1 VKSVFLRKTLPVV
14 IAFVCGVTVLIAY
27 FFKIPFIQS
36 LAQNY
41 ILKWQSVIAVFAL
54 GLGAVNIIRI
64 HMRNVQKDLAKNFYS
79 LALLITFIVTIV
91 VGLTMGQSSKSY
103 KFIFD
108 YINVPTGSAIF
119 SLLAFYI
126 GTAAYRAFRAKNVEA
141 AILLLTGCIVMLGRV
156 PIGAKILPF
165 TPSWT
170 DWIMS
175 VLNVGGQR
183 GVMVAGA
190 IGFIAVS
197 LRIIIGLERRS
208 YGGE

>member
-1 VKSVFLRKTLPVV
+1 MFIRKTLPVA
-14 IAFVCGVTVLIAY
+14 IAFICGVTVVIAY
-27 FFKIPFIQS
+27 FFKIPFVQTLS
-36 LAQNY
+36 QDY
-41 ILKWQSVIAVFAL
+41 ILKWQAVVAVFAL
-54 GLGAVNIIRI
+54 GLGAVNIVRL
-64 HMRNVQKDLAKNFYS
+64 HVKNVQKGEGARLYS
-79 LALLITFIVTIV
+79 LALLITFGVTIL
-91 VGLTMGQSSKSY
+91 VGLVLGQSSASY

-126 GTAAYRAFRAKNVEA
+126 GTAAYRAFRAKNAEA

-165 TPSWT
+165 TPKWT
-170 DWIMS
+170 AWIMS

-183 GVMVAGA
+183 GLMVAGA

>member
-1 VKSVFLRKTLPVV
+1 MFAKRTLPTA
-14 IAFVCGVTVLIAY
+14 IAFICGVTVVFAY
-27 FFKIPFIQS
+27 FFNVPFIQDR
-36 LAQNY
+36 AQD
-41 ILKWQSVIAVFAL
+41 ILRWQAVIAVFAL
-54 GLGAVNIIRI
+54 GLGAVNILRVHISNFQRSKG
-64 HMRNVQKDLAKNFYS
+64 QNFYS
-79 LALLITFIVTIV
+79 LALLITFVITIV
-91 VGLTMGQSSKSY
+91 VGAFLGQNSAAY

-141 AILLLTGCIVMLGRV
+141 AILLLTGCTVMLGRV
-156 PIGAKILPF
+156 PLGAKILPVSV
-165 TPSWT
+165 PLT

-175 VLNVGGQR
+175 VLDVGGQR
-183 GVMVAGA
+183 GVMIAGA

-197 LRIIIGLERRS
+197 LRIIVGLERRS

>member
-1 VKSVFLRKTLPVV
+1 MFLKKTAPAV
-14 IAFVCGVTVLIAY
+14 IACVCGVTVVIAY
-27 FFKIPFIQS
+27 FFNIAPAQT
-36 LAQNY
+36 LANH

-54 GLGAVNIIRI
+54 GLGGVNLVRL
-64 HMRNVQKDLAKNFYS
+64 HTRNVQRDTKNFYS
-79 LALLITFIVTIV
+79 MALLLTFAITIL
-91 VGLTMGQSSKSY
+91 VGLTMGQASTAY

-126 GTAAYRAFRAKNVEA
+126 GTAAYRAFRAKNAEA

-156 PIGAKILPF
+156 PIGTKILPF
-165 TPSWT
+165 TASWT
-170 DWIMS
+170 NWIMS

-183 GVMVAGA
+183 GVMIAGA

-197 LRIIIGLERRS
+197 LRIIVGLERRA

>member
-1 VKSVFLRKTLPVV
+1 MFAKKTLPTI
-14 IAFVCGVTVLIAY
+14 IAFVCGVTVVIAY
-27 FFKIPFIQS
+27 FFNIPFIQAR
-36 LAQNY
+36 AQD

-64 HMRNVQKDLAKNFYS
+64 HVNNVQRSQGRNLYS
-79 LALLITFIVTIV
+79 LALLLTFAITIL
-91 VGLTMGQSSKSY
+91 VGVFTGQNSNAY

-126 GTAAYRAFRAKNVEA
+126 GTAAYRAFRAKNAEA

-156 PIGAKILPF
+156 PLGAKILPASVPL
-165 TPSWT
+165 TN
-170 DWIMS
+170 WIMS

-183 GVMVAGA
+183 GVMIAGA

-197 LRIIIGLERRS
+197 LRIIVGLERRS

>member
-1 VKSVFLRKTLPVV
+1 MFLRKTVPVI
-14 IAFVCGVTVLIAY
+14 IAFVSGIIPIIAY
-27 FFKIPFIQS
+27 FFNVPFVQTVS
-36 LAQNY
+36 QDY

-54 GLGAVNIIRI
+54 GLGAVNIVRL
-64 HMRNVQKDLAKNFYS
+64 HARNIQKDADSRIFS
-79 LALLITFIVTIV
+79 TALLATFIITIV
-91 VGLTMGQSSKSY
+91 VGLAFGQSSAAY
-103 KFIFD
+103 TFIFD

-126 GTAAYRAFRAKNVEA
+126 GTAAYRAFRAKNAEA
-141 AILLLTGCIVMLGRV
+141 AILLLTGCIVMMGRV

-165 TPSWT
+165 TASWT

-183 GVMVAGA
+183 GVMIAGA

-197 LRIIIGLERRS
+197 LRIIVGLERRS

>member
-1 VKSVFLRKTLPVV
+1 MFMRKTLPVI
-14 IAFVCGVTVLIAY
+14 IAFVCGVSVVIDY
-27 FFKIPFIQS
+27 FFKIDALKPF
-36 LAQNY
+36 AQE
-41 ILKWQSVIAVFAL
+41 ILTWRSIIAIFAL
-54 GLGAVNIIRI
+54 GLGAVNIIRV
-64 HMRNVQKDLAKNFYS
+64 HVKNLQRDGGKNIFS
-79 LALLITFIVTIV
+79 WALLVTFVVTIL
-91 VGLTMGQSSKSY
+91 VGVTSGQSSPTY

-126 GTAAYRAFRAKNVEA
+126 GTAAYRAFRAKNAEA
-141 AILLLTGCIVMLGRV
+141 AILLITGCIVMLGRV

-165 TPSWT
+165 SPKAT

-183 GVMVAGA
+183 GVMIAGA

-197 LRIIIGLERRS
+197 LRIIVGLERRS

>member
-1 VKSVFLRKTLPVV
+1 MFFKKTLPVC
-14 IAFVCGVTVLIAY
+14 IAFVTGISVVIAY
-27 FFKIPFIQS
+27 FFKIPFMTTT
-36 LAQNY
+36 ANY
-41 ILKWQSVIAVFAL
+41 VLQWQAVIAVFAL
-54 GLGAVNIIRI
+54 GLGAVNIVRL
-64 HMRNVQKDLAKNFYS
+64 HLKNVQKDPAKNIPS
-79 LALLITFIVTIV
+79 IALLAFFATTV
-91 VGLTMGQSSKSY
+91 LTGVFGGQSTGVY
-103 KFIFD
+103 KFLFD

-126 GTAAYRAFRAKNVEA
+126 GTAAYRAFRMKNAEA
-141 AILLLTGCIVMLGRV
+141 TILLFTGCIVMLGRV
-156 PIGAKILPF
+156 PLGAKILPVA
-165 TPSWT
+165 PAWT

-190 IGFIAVS
+190 VGFVAVS

>member
-1 VKSVFLRKTLPVV
+1 MFAKKTLPTI
-14 IAFVCGVTVLIAY
+14 IAFVCGVTVVIAY
-27 FFKIPFIQS
+27 FFNIPFIQAR
-36 LAQNY
+36 AQD

-64 HMRNVQKDLAKNFYS
+64 HVNNVQRSQNRNLYS
-79 LALLITFIVTIV
+79 LALLLTFAITIL
-91 VGLTMGQSSKSY
+91 VGVFAGQNSDAY

-126 GTAAYRAFRAKNVEA
+126 GTAAYRAFRAKNAEA

-156 PIGAKILPF
+156 PLGAKILPVSVPL
-165 TPSWT
+165 TN
-170 DWIMS
+170 WIMS

-183 GVMVAGA
+183 GVMIAGA

-197 LRIIIGLERRS
+197 LRIIVGLERRS

>member
-1 VKSVFLRKTLPVV
+1 MFAKKTLPTIISFICGITVV
-14 IAFVCGVTVLIAY
+14 LAY
-27 FFKIPFIQS
+27 FFNIPFIQDR
-36 LAQNY
+36 AAG

-54 GLGAVNIIRI
+54 GLGAVNIIRVHVNNI
-64 HMRNVQKDLAKNFYS
+64 KKSQGKNVYS
-79 LALLITFIVTIV
+79 WALLLTFAITIFAGVFI
-91 VGLTMGQSSKSY
+91 GQNSSSY

-126 GTAAYRAFRAKNVEA
+126 GTAAYRAFRAQNAEA
-141 AILLLTGCIVMLGRV
+141 AILLITGCIVMLGKV
-156 PIGAKILPF
+156 PLGAKILPVSV
-165 TPSWT
+165 PLT

-183 GVMVAGA
+183 GIMIAGA

-197 LRIIIGLERRS
+197 LRIIVGLERRA

>member
-1 VKSVFLRKTLPVV
+1 MFLRKTLPAI
-14 IAFVCGVTVLIAY
+14 IACVCGVTVVVAY
-27 FFKIPFIQS
+27 FFQIAPIQTFAS
-36 LAQNY
+36 HV
-41 ILKWQSVIAVFAL
+41 LKWQSVVAVFAL
-54 GLGAVNIIRI
+54 GLGGVNIVRL
-64 HMRNVQKDLAKNFYS
+64 HTKNLQKDPKNIYS
-79 LALLITFIVTIV
+79 IALLVTFVTTIV
-91 VGLTMGQSSKSY
+91 VGLAMGQTSPAY

-126 GTAAYRAFRAKNVEA
+126 GTAAYRAFRAKNAEA
-141 AILLLTGCIVMLGRV
+141 AILLITGCIVMLGRV

-165 TPSWT
+165 TAPAT

-183 GVMVAGA
+183 GVMIAGA

-197 LRIIIGLERRS
+197 LRIIVGLERRT

>member
-1 VKSVFLRKTLPVV
+1 MFLRKTLPAI
-14 IAFVCGVTVLIAY
+14 IAFACGVTVVVAY
-27 FFKIPFIQS
+27 FFKIPSIQS

-41 ILKWQSVIAVFAL
+41 VLKWQSVISVFAL

-64 HMRNVQKDLAKNFYS
+64 HVKNVQREQGKNVFS
-79 LALLITFIVTIV
+79 LALLATFILTILF
-91 VGLTMGQSSKSY
+91 GLFFGQSSKPY
-103 KFIFD
+103 KFVFD

-126 GTAAYRAFRAKNVEA
+126 GTAAYRAFRAKNAEA

-165 TPSWT
+165 TPQWT

-197 LRIIIGLERRS
+197 LRIIVGLERRS

>member
-1 VKSVFLRKTLPVV
+1 MFLRKTVPTV
-14 IAFVCGVTVLIAY
+14 IAGVCGVVVVVAY
-27 FFKIPFIQS
+27 FFQITPIAT
-36 LAQNY
+36 LADH
-41 ILKWQSVIAVFAL
+41 ILKWRSVIAVFAL
-54 GLGAVNIIRI
+54 GLGGVNIIRLHTKNI
-64 HMRNVQKDLAKNFYS
+64 QRDPKNFYS
-79 LALLITFIVTIV
+79 AALLLTFAITIV
-91 VGLTMGQSSKSY
+91 VGLTMGQTSAPY
-103 KFIFD
+103 TFIFD

-126 GTAAYRAFRAKNVEA
+126 GTAAYRAFRAKNAEA
-141 AILLLTGCIVMLGRV
+141 AILLIAGCIVMLGRV

-165 TPSWT
+165 TAPAT

-183 GVMVAGA
+183 GVMIAGA

-197 LRIIIGLERRS
+197 LRIIVGLERRA

>member
-1 VKSVFLRKTLPVV
+1 MFMRKTLPTI
-14 IAFVCGVTVLIAY
+14 IAFVCGITVIIAY
-27 FFKIPFIQS
+27 FFNIPSVQS
-36 LAQNY
+36 TAQN
-41 ILKWQSVIAVFAL
+41 ILKWQSVIAIFAL
-54 GLGAVNIIRI
+54 GLGAINIIRVHVNNI
-64 HMRNVQKDLAKNFYS
+64 KRDKGKNVYS
-79 LALLITFIVTIV
+79 IALLVTFAITIITGVF
-91 VGLTMGQSSKSY
+91 LGQDSSAY

-126 GTAAYRAFRAKNVEA
+126 GTAAYRAFRAKNAEA
-141 AILLLTGCIVMLGRV
+141 AILLITGCIVMLGRV
-156 PIGAKILPF
+156 PLGAKILPF
-165 TPSWT
+165 SVPAT

-183 GVMVAGA
+183 GVMIAGA

>member
-1 VKSVFLRKTLPVV
+1 MFMRKTLPTI
-14 IAFVCGVTVLIAY
+14 IAFVCGITVIIAY
-27 FFKIPFIQS
+27 FFNIPFVQS
-36 LAQNY
+36 TAQN
-41 ILKWQSVIAVFAL
+41 ILKWQSVIAIFAL
-54 GLGAVNIIRI
+54 GLGAINIIRVHVNNI
-64 HMRNVQKDLAKNFYS
+64 KRDKGKNVYS
-79 LALLITFIVTIV
+79 IALLVTFAITIITGVF
-91 VGLTMGQSSKSY
+91 LGQDSSAY

-141 AILLLTGCIVMLGRV
+141 AILLITGCIVMLGRV
-156 PIGAKILPF
+156 PLGAKILPVSV
-165 TPSWT
+165 PAT

-183 GVMVAGA
+183 GVMIAGA

>member
-1 VKSVFLRKTLPVV
+1 MFMRKTLPTI
-14 IAFVCGVTVLIAY
+14 IAFVCGITVIIAY
-27 FFKIPFIQS
+27 FFNIPSVQS
-36 LAQNY
+36 TAQN
-41 ILKWQSVIAVFAL
+41 ILKWQSVIAIFAL
-54 GLGAVNIIRI
+54 GLGAINIIRVHVNNI
-64 HMRNVQKDLAKNFYS
+64 KRDKGKNVYS
-79 LALLITFIVTIV
+79 IALLVTFAITIITGVF
-91 VGLTMGQSSKSY
+91 LGQDSSAY

-141 AILLLTGCIVMLGRV
+141 AILLITGCIVMLGRV
-156 PIGAKILPF
+156 PLGAKILPVSV
-165 TPSWT
+165 PAT

-183 GVMVAGA
+183 GVMIAGA